1 MWLFFTLRGTGNRPA
16 GAYMLLAVLGFSAVP
31 LLISLGGREAPF
43 LLTASLKAGA
53 IIGASLFLV
62 VFYRPLSFSTRT
74 WAKIG
79 SSLVKAPLRIGG
91 RTIYSPLPILLMAIA
106 YFDHTFFA
114 LAVSY
119 IDVAIATVVYETWPI
134 FLIALTA
141 LLFRGTKS
149 YTITTFEIYSLSILV
164 FAGFAFVVLSQAYEL
179 GLGETTLAQL
189 LTGSVFLIIAPAL
202 APLAAFGLRWGVDL
216 GNSLSGTSN
225 TDDEDRS
232 YQLFGVIMANIICL
246 PAIFVA
252 GRVYFQETIPTNI
265 AVYAVVGGV
274 VFLSVGNIA
283 WRTANLVTH
292 DLGINTIS
300 YLTLVLGLI
309 WLFLC
314 SQVGV
319 IRVDYLIIGTAAILT
334 ANLLINFEAER
345 LIGFK
350 ALVVALWA
358 CGTVVY
364 LRGGAWGIWV
374 GGDYF
379 NALALS
385 ATVFILILSF
395 RVDSRATRVLD
406 EDNRSFRLVREL
418 DALAR
423 RGLISSDTCEYVLTV
438 NQSERAELQKA
449 YTSARPWPFAA
460 PARNTRTS

>member
-1 MWLFFTLRGTGNRPA
+1 MWLFFTLRGTGNRTA

-62 VFYRPLSFSTRT
+62 IFYRPLSFSTRT

-119 IDVAIATVVYETWPI
+119 INVAIATVVYETWPI

-149 YTITTFEIYSLSILV
+149 YTITTFGIYSLSILV

-189 LTGSVFLIIAPAL
+189 LTASVFLIIAPAL

-300 YLTLVLGLI
+300 YLTPVLGLI
-309 WLFLC
+309 WLFLF